1 MNETPHGIVNDSRA
15 QEFWENHYRQRAQV
29 WSGNP
34 NAVLV
39 DVVGALPT
47 GRALD
52 LGCGEG
58 GDAIW
63 LAGRGWQVTAV
74 DVSDTALQRVAARAA
89 AEGVASSIDFQQH
102 DLAQTFPTGT
112 FDLISAQYFHS
123 PLEFPRDRILHKAAR
138 ALAPAGLLLIV
149 DHASLAPWSWNQD
162 RETRSPTPPKPSP
175 RSTWTPS
182 NGTPSAWRLPRGRP
196 PGQGDRSPPSP
207 TTSSWSGVLTIAT
220 RRSRVDNRV
229 MSRLAPGAVR
239 ESVHTAIQSQ
249 RCPESIAQSAQS
261 SLWPRRADTVSLDG
275 MDHCNYYGYMK
286 RDGKLHLALHVLAHL
301 AEAGVRPT
309 TSEDLAAHL
318 CTNPVVIRRSL
329 AGLREAGLVA
339 SVKGHG
345 GGWTIARPAAAISL
359 GAVYA
364 ALDAR
369 GELTPRRVPDIS
381 GCLIEQ
387 AVDEAL
393 DGFYV
398 EMETLLVQRL
408 EAISLADL
416 AADFGRRHA
425 EWAASTHHATVS
437 EG

>member
-1 MNETPHGIVNDSRA
+1 
-15 QEFWENHYRQRAQV
+15 
-29 WSGNP
+29 
-34 NAVLV
+34 
-39 DVVGALPT
+39 
-47 GRALD
+47 
-52 LGCGEG
+52 
-58 GDAIW
+58 
-63 LAGRGWQVTAV
+63 
-74 DVSDTALQRVAARAA
+74 
-89 AEGVASSIDFQQH
+89 
-102 DLAQTFPTGT
+102 
-112 FDLISAQYFHS
+112 
-123 PLEFPRDRILHKAAR
+123 
-138 ALAPAGLLLIV
+138 
-149 DHASLAPWSWNQD
+149 
-162 RETRSPTPPKPSP
+162 
-175 RSTWTPS
+175 
-182 NGTPSAWRLPRGRP
+182 
-196 PGQGDRSPPSP
+196 
-207 TTSSWSGVLTIAT
+207 
-220 RRSRVDNRV
+220 
-229 MSRLAPGAVR
+229 
-239 ESVHTAIQSQ
+239 
-249 RCPESIAQSAQS
+249 
-261 SLWPRRADTVSLDG
+261 

-301 AEAGVRPT
+301 VEAGVRPT
-309 TSEDLAAHL
+309 TSEDLAAHF